1 MIRPESAPVYDPIDL
16 KLGIK
21 SSLPSV
27 KPTLALLFLMW
38 HEMGRPSELEYA
50 TAQGNTIV
58 LRTDIEETLYQ
69 RLHEISDGVTLEQFR
84 DKVNNNLM
92 FKAQLE
98 ALLVAFELVWK
109 VAKIRFS
116 DGRPNSA
123 ERTGGSRFPKK
134 VWFTLNMDLLDA
146 VCGDDADYIKIFFS
160 WLGFDL
166 NADNEKESNII
177 RFLTIISESAYYKLI
192 DNEANV
198 VFNLESVYKAVLSHT
213 DAVDIS
219 GDKEAKGSLRILKS
233 ALAENLISNISVH
246 NNAVTAIDADAL
258 RHYADRVAVF
268 HQLEP
273 NVYLTTPITE
283 PTIDFDALRREW
295 MDQDNQEFILS
306 CLDFMKAH
314 SLFTDKSLETLQ
326 DKEQCAVLFRHNS
339 LNGILLRVNPNQ
351 PDDEQRKDTNGNTRY
366 YSEKYMI
373 AENGYFVSSEWR
385 PDRADARKPLIDWIF
400 ALMQEI
406 KFSTGYQSEFPRNRI
421 LFGAPG
427 TGKSFTLNREKD
439 LLLADGGE
447 YERVTFHP
455 DYSYAN
461 FVGTYKPV
469 PCKDSDDKDAI
480 TYSYVP
486 GPFMRTYVKALQNSK
501 TDTPK
506 PFLLVIE
513 EINRANV
520 AAVFGDVFQL
530 LDRGDDEVSEYPIQ
544 ASEDIK
550 KYLAGELGGNPDDY
564 SEIRLPD
571 NMFIW
576 ATMNSAD
583 QGVFPMDTAFKRRWD
598 FTYLGIDDSEAG
610 IVGKKVVLGQGDYR
624 RIVEWNAL
632 RKAINNELLTYKVNE
647 DKLMGP
653 YFISKKNL
661 PEGEMI
667 DPAVFTRI
675 FKNKVIMYLFDDAAK
690 QKRIT
695 LFGGCDEKAKNQYSK
710 ICREF
715 DAKGVYI
722 FCEGI
727 SSQFIDNV
735 PEDDGE

>member
-314 SLFTDKSLETLQ
+314 GLFTDKSLETLQ

-647 DKLMGP
+647 DKRMGP

>member
-314 SLFTDKSLETLQ
+314 GLFTDKSLETLQ

-647 DKLMGP
+647 DKLKGP

>member
-314 SLFTDKSLETLQ
+314 GLFTDKSLETLQ

-624 RIVEWNAL
+624 CIVEWNAL